1 MIDYATL
8 KLIWLWVIGVL
19 CIGFAV
25 TGGSDL
31 GVCALIPWLGR
42 NDSERRQILE
52 SIGPTWEGNQVWL
65 ITAAAALFAA
75 WPLMYAAAFS
85 SFYLAFLLVLLALIL
100 RPPGIDYRNKLSNP
114 LWRKSWDI
122 CLFISGFVPCLLFGV
137 ALGNLLQGLP
147 FSYDQNLMPH
157 STGTFFNLLDPYTLI
172 CGFVSL
178 SLLLVQACLF
188 IQCKTLQPLRDR
200 ALHTAY
206 LAGGVFM
213 ISFLLAWL
221 GALFYIDGY
230 GVVSMGDPNQALI
243 PTAKVV
249 MKGKGLWLKHYQ
261 QDLRGYLGPFL
272 SILSVGIALILAS
285 LERPKTALVCNSV
298 SIASVLLTLGF
309 TLYPFVMP
317 SMSVPNH
324 GLTLWD
330 ASASRLSL
338 GWMLVAVLF
347 FLPIVLGY
355 TTWAFHVM
363 RGTVS
368 TTMPHDSH
376 YQ

>member
-8 KLIWLWVIGVL
+8 KFIWLWVIGVL
-19 CIGFAV
+19 CVGFAI

-31 GVCALIPWLGR
+31 GVCALIPWIGN
-42 NDSERRQILE
+42 NDSERSQLLE

-65 ITAAAALFAA
+65 VTAAAALFAA
-75 WPLMYAAAFS
+75 WPLMYAASFS

-100 RPPGIDYRNKLSNP
+100 RPPGIDYRHKLSKP
-114 LWRKSWDI
+114 LWRKSWDV

-157 STGTFFNLLDPYTLI
+157 PTGTFFHLLDPYALI
-172 CGFVSL
+172 CGLVSL
-178 SLLLVQACLF
+178 SLLFVQACLF

-213 ISFLLAWL
+213 LTFTLAWL

-230 GVVSMGDPNQALI
+230 AVVSMGDPNQALI
-243 PTAKVV
+243 PTGKEVI
-249 MKGKGLWLKHYQ
+249 KGPGLWFRHYQ
-261 QDLRGYLGPFL
+261 QDSWGYIGPFL
-272 SILSVGIALILAS
+272 SILSVGMALILAS
-285 LERPKTALVCNSV
+285 LQRPKTALVCNSV
-298 SIASVLLTLGF
+298 AIASVLLTLGF

-324 GLTLWD
+324 SLTLWD

-368 TTMPHDSH
+368 TTMPNDSH

>member
-1 MIDYATL
+1 VIDYATL
-8 KLIWLWVIGVL
+8 KLIWLWVIGLL
-19 CIGFAV
+19 CVGFAI

-31 GVCALIPWLGR
+31 GVCALIPWLGN
-42 NDSERRQILE
+42 NDSERSQLLK

-65 ITAAAALFAA
+65 VTAAAALFAA

-100 RPPGIDYRNKLSNP
+100 RPPGIDYRNKLSKP
-114 LWRKSWDI
+114 LWRTSWDI

-137 ALGNLLQGLP
+137 ALGNLLRGLP
-147 FSYDQNLMPH
+147 FFYDQNLMPH
-157 STGTFFNLLDPYTLI
+157 PTGTFFNLLDPYALV

-178 SLLLVQACLF
+178 SLLLLQACLF
-188 IQCKTLQPLRDR
+188 IQCKTLARLRDR

-206 LAGGVFM
+206 LAGGVF
-213 ISFLLAWL
+213 IITFILAWV

-230 GVVSMGDPNQALI
+230 AVVSMGDPNQALI
-243 PTAKVV
+243 PTAKEVI
-249 MKGKGLWLKHYQ
+249 KGPGLWFRHYQ
-261 QDLRGYLGPFL
+261 QDALGYIGPFL
-272 SILSVGIALILAS
+272 SMLSVGIALILAS
-285 LERPKTALVCNSV
+285 LQRPKTALVCNSV
-298 SIASVLLTLGF
+298 AMASVLLTLGF

-324 GLTLWD
+324 SLTLWD
-330 ASASRLSL
+330 ACASRLSL
-338 GWMLVAVLF
+338 GWMLVAVLL

-355 TTWAFHVM
+355 TIWAFRIM

-368 TTMPHDSH
+368 ATATNDSSYH
-376 YQ
+376 

>member
-19 CIGFAV
+19 CVGFAI

-31 GVCALIPWLGR
+31 GVCALIPWIGH
-42 NDSERRQILE
+42 NDSERSQLLE

-65 ITAAAALFAA
+65 VTAAAALFAA
-75 WPLMYAAAFS
+75 WPLMYAASFS
-85 SFYLAFLLVLLALIL
+85 SFYVAFLLVLLALIL
-100 RPPGIDYRNKLSNP
+100 RPPGIDYRHKLSKP
-114 LWRKSWDI
+114 LWRKSWDV

-157 STGTFFNLLDPYTLI
+157 PTGTFFHLLDPYALI
-172 CGFVSL
+172 CGLVSL

-188 IQCKTLQPLRDR
+188 IQCKTLQTLRDR

-213 ISFLLAWL
+213 LTFTLAWL

-230 GVVSMGDPNQALI
+230 AVVSIGDPNQALI
-243 PTAKVV
+243 PTAKAVI
-249 MKGKGLWLKHYQ
+249 KGQGLWLKHYQ
-261 QDLRGYLGPFL
+261 QDTRGYLGPFL
-272 SILSVGIALILAS
+272 SILSVGMALILAS
-285 LERPKTALVCNSV
+285 LQRPKTALVCNSV
-298 SIASVLLTLGF
+298 AIASVLSTLGF

-324 GLTLWD
+324 SLTLWD

-363 RGTVS
+363 RGTVG
-368 TTMPHDSH
+368 TTTSNDSH